1 MSWPTSRLKT
11 SSNTSEP
18 STIWGR
24 RRSSHQQREV
34 FLLSVSQRSKAFTS
48 ECQKLTTKPIT
59 KVQATTITQA
69 ATIMFLTTRLL
80 VTKINTNSII
90 LPSTITIILLMLS
103 TSRQRTQ
110 LISIPLKNML
120 KSWIMAISKNKII
133 GLCATSTISLTSP
146 VIGSAFS

>member
-1 MSWPTSRLKT
+1 MSWLTSRLKI
-11 SSNTSEP
+11 SSSTSES
-18 STIWGR
+18 STIWAR
-24 RRSSHQQREV
+24 RRFSHQQREA
-34 FLLSVSQRSKAFTS
+34 FLHSVSQRSKAFTS
-48 ECQKLTTKPIT
+48 ECQRPTSKPTI

-69 ATIMFLTTRLL
+69 ATIMFLTTRRL

-146 VIGSAFS
+146 VIGSAFN